1 MRVGAGD
8 FTYQLVES
16 WGRLPQGWSFGSVPD
31 GAVGPDG
38 TVYLFTRGAHP
49 VLVFDSDG
57 NLKGTWGEG
66 VFTNA
71 HGFDIAPDGTVYCC
85 DDKDHTVRQC
95 TLDGKVLRTWGT
107 KGKPSDT
114 GYDGKDYHTI
124 KRAGPPFNRPTT
136 VAFAPTGEFY
146 VSDGYG
152 NSRVHKYSPSG
163 ELLFSWGEPGTG
175 PGQFS
180 IVHTVLVAGNGT
192 VYVSDRQNHRI
203 QLFTP
208 DGKYITEWTGLH
220 RPNGMFLG
228 PDGNLYITELA
239 LAATAQRAAV
249 APEITIFTPEGKLL
263 ARFGGGERPTMK
275 LYAPHGMWGD
285 PEGNLYVTELTA
297 SSEWGALP
305 PDHPL
310 VHKLIRVR

>member
-1 MRVGAGD
+1 M
-8 FTYQLVES
+8 
-16 WGRLPQGWSFGSVPD
+16 
-31 GAVGPDG
+31 
-38 TVYLFTRGAHP
+38 
-49 VLVFDSDG
+49 VLDSDG

-71 HGFDIAPDGTVYCC
+71 HGFDIAPDGTVHCC

-114 GYDGKDYHTI
+114 GYDGKGYHSI

-180 IVHTVLVAGNGT
+180 IVHTVLVAGNGPG
-192 VYVSDRQNHRI
+192 YVSDRQNHRI

-208 DGKYITEWTGLH
+208 EGKYITEWTGLH

-239 LAATAQRAAV
+239 LAAPGQGAAARPP
-249 APEITIFTPEGKLL
+249 APPLRTSVVGERSPPPGG
-263 ARFGGGERPTMK
+263 AGGGG
-275 LYAPHGMWGD
+275 AP
-285 PEGNLYVTELTA
+285 PPA
-297 SSEWGALP
+297 GAGGGTTPNALR
-305 PDHPL
+305 DE
-310 VHKLIRVR
+310 